1 MDAVK
6 AATSNAAALLGMDDS
21 VGTIE
26 PGKLADLVLVSG
38 DPMLDLGTLAHPEL
52 VMQGGRVYRPERVS
66 DE

>member
-1 MDAVK
+1 
-6 AATSNAAALLGMDDS
+6 MDDS

-38 DPMLDLGTLAHPEL
+38 DPMLDLATLAHPEL

>member
-1 MDAVK
+1 VK

-38 DPMLDLGTLAHPEL
+38 DPMLDLATLAHPEL

>member
-1 MDAVK
+1 
-6 AATSNAAALLGMDDS
+6 MDDS

-38 DPMLDLGTLAHPEL
+38 DPMLDLARLAHPEL